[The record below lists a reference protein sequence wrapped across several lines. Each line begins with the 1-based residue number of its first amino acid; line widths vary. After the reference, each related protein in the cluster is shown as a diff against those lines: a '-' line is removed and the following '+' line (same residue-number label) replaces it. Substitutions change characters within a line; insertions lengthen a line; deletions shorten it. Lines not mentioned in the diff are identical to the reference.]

1 MTLPTTHTRTTSL
14 LTRRTWLSFRVRG
27 NGLTLAALVVLV
39 LLVLMA
45 VLAPVIAP
53 QDPYAV
59 SLLDALQGPS
69 AQHLLGTDEAGRDVL
84 SRTIYAA
91 RISLLGPLGVVLGSA
106 ILGVLIGV
114 VSAWRGGAVDAVLSR
129 IVEILFAFPGVLL
142 AILAVAIFGPGLNSI
157 VIALA
162 IAYIPY
168 MARVTRSVAIAE
180 RGSLYIQALET
191 QGMPAWQI
199 LIRHLV
205 PNIIPFV
212 IAQATLCF
220 GYAMIDLAGL
230 SFLGF
235 GVQPPEA
242 DWGAMSAEGQSALI
256 QGIALPALAP
266 GAMIVLAVVSFSL
279 LGEGLAE
286 RITRREQD

>member
-1 MTLPTTHTRTTSL
+1 MSL
-14 LTRRTWLSFRVRG
+14 RVRG
-27 NGLTLAALVVLV
+27 NWLSVAASAILIALV
-39 LLVLMA
+39 LLA
-45 VLAPVIAP
+45 VFAPLVAP
-53 QDPYAV
+53 HDPYAV
-59 SLLDALQGPS
+59 SLMDSLQAPS
-69 AQHLLGTDEAGRDVL
+69 AAHWLGTDDAGRDVL

-106 ILGVLIGV
+106 VLGVAIGV
-114 VSAWRGGAVDAVLSR
+114 VSAWRGGAVDAALSR
-129 IVEILFAFPGVLL
+129 CVEVLFAFPGVLL
-142 AILAVAIFGPGLNSI
+142 AILAVAIFSSGLGAI

-168 MARVTRSVAIAE
+168 MARVTRSVALAE
-180 RGSLYIQALET
+180 RNSLYIQALET

-199 LIRHLV
+199 ILRHLV
-205 PNIIPFV
+205 PNIMPFV

-242 DWGAMSAEGQSALI
+242 DWGAMAAEGQNALI
-256 QGIALPALAP
+256 QGMALPALVP

-286 RITRREQD
+286 RITRRENAA

>member
-14 LTRRTWLSFRVRG
+14 LTRRTWLSFRARG
-27 NGLTLAALVVLV
+27 HGMTITACAILAILV
-39 LLVLMA
+39 LLA
-45 VLAPVIAP
+45 VFAPIVAP
-53 QDPYAV
+53 RDPYEV

-69 AQHLLGTDEAGRDVL
+69 AEHWLGTDEAGRDVL

-91 RISLLGPLGVVLGSA
+91 RISLLGPLGVVLGST
-106 ILGVLIGV
+106 LVGVLIGV
-114 VSAWRGGAVDAVLSR
+114 VSAWRGGAVDSVLSR

-191 QGMPAWQI
+191 QGMPSWQI
-199 LIRHLV
+199 ILRHLL
-205 PNIIPFV
+205 PNITPFV

-235 GVQPPEA
+235 GVQPPQA
-242 DWGAMSAEGQSALI
+242 DWGAMASEGQNALI
-256 QGIALPALAP
+256 QGVALPSLAP

-286 RITRREQD
+286 RITRREKQ